1 MTTQLQA
8 VVNAA
13 LQLPEAERGEL
24 ADRLLDTLQELPDF
38 HEEWDDEIQRR
49 LEHYRSSK
57 SVPVPHDES
66 MKFIMDDNDD
76 QAH

>member
-38 HEEWDDEIQRR
+38 HEEWDDEIRRR
-49 LEHYRSSK
+49 LEGYRSGK

-66 MKFIMDDNDD
+66 MKFIMDDSDD